1 MKILVDADA
10 CPVKEIIVRAAK
22 KYEKEVLMVCDV
34 AHQLFYEEPFVT
46 VKTVD
51 KGADVPIWCW
61 QIWRRNKICAS
72 PPTMVLP
79 LCFSQKVRQCSIPT
93 VFSTATTPL
102 TVCSLNVIFPGK
114 CAARKKA
121 GAVTSKNAHRSRTQH
136 FKSLWKAFFPSTK
149 NELQTTPKNT
159 IP

>member
-51 KGADVPIWCW
+51 KGADSADLVLANLAQKQDLCVTSDYGLATLFLTKGAAVLHPNGFFYGNDTIDRMLFERH
-61 QIWRRNKICAS
+61 ISREMREAKAAAKPLPRRGPRFNYPRICA
-72 PPTMVLP
+72 
-79 LCFSQKVRQCSIPT
+79 
-93 VFSTATTPL
+93 A
-102 TVCSLNVIFPGK
+102 
-114 CAARKKA
+114 KA
-121 GAVTSKNAHRSRTQH
+121 LRR
-136 FKSLWKAFFPSTK
+136 
-149 NELQTTPKNT
+149 
-159 IP
+159 

>member
-51 KGADVPIWCW
+51 KGADS
-61 QIWRRNKICAS
+61 ADL
-72 PPTMVLP
+72 VLANLAQKQD
-79 LCFSQKVRQCSIPT
+79 LCVTSDYGL
-93 VFSTATTPL
+93 ATLFL
-102 TVCSLNVIFPGK
+102 TK
-114 CAARKKA
+114 
-121 GAVTSKNAHRSRTQH
+121 GAVVLHPNGFFFERHISREMRRQKKSRGGHIKKRTPEQDAA
-136 FKSLWKAFFPSTK
+136 FQKSLESFLSQYQ
-149 NELQTTPKNT
+149 E
-159 IP
+159 